1 MICYHLLFVHNNRV
15 GACDKLATVWER
27 KIQGKLIFITYEI
40 STVFA
45 EFSGQKR
52 TLTNIVA
59 LLKSSRRAR
68 NKI

>member
-1 MICYHLLFVHNNRV
+1 V
-15 GACDKLATVWER
+15 GK

-45 EFSGQKR
+45 EFSGQQR